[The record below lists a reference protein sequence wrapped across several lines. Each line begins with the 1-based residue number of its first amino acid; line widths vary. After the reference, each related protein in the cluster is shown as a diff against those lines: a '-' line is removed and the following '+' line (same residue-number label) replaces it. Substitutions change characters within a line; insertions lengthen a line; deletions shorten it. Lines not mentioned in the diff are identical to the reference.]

1 MAIHKLRILPIFLLI
16 TGLTLTSGCKK
27 KDMSLRLNEPRNI
40 RGVVSYKRSF
50 PDLNDKHLEVAKA
63 VGIRPLEDRE
73 EAESMKE
80 KLTHITD
87 NEFYVVDSLTHSIPY
102 LVPRASALLDT
113 IGSNFLDSLAAK
125 GLNPNQVI
133 VTSVLRTQSDVK
145 RLRRR
150 NGNASANSAHCFG
163 ATFDVS
169 WKRFKKVEDED
180 GRPLQDVGSD
190 TLKLVLSEVLRDL
203 RQAEKCYI
211 KYELKHS
218 ALAIDGCCPKF
229 LFFPM
234 RRRILMQLTYTGED
248 FEYHFGKPL
257 TLPRCKWKV
266 KETNKRFIW
275 HFKAQNRTSVIRIS
289 GSCSKEQMM
298 PLLYENPDG
307 KVSPAPLWE
316 GGTAVG
322 TIELYRRV
330 GGSLELIDRLQFENG
345 LCAYQRF

>member
-80 KLTHITD
+80 KLTYITD
-87 NEFYVVDSLTHSIPY
+87 NEFYVVDSLAHSIPY

-211 KYELKHS
+211 KYELKQ
-218 ALAIDGCCPKF
+218 GCF
-229 LFFPM
+229 H
-234 RRRILMQLTYTGED
+234 I
-248 FEYHFGKPL
+248 
-257 TLPRCKWKV
+257 
-266 KETNKRFIW
+266 
-275 HFKAQNRTSVIRIS
+275 
-289 GSCSKEQMM
+289 
-298 PLLYENPDG
+298 
-307 KVSPAPLWE
+307 
-316 GGTAVG
+316 TA
-322 TIELYRRV
+322 R
-330 GGSLELIDRLQFENG
+330 
-345 LCAYQRF
+345 

>member
-1 MAIHKLRILPIFLLI
+1 MTIHKLRILPIFLLI

-113 IGSNFLDSLAAK
+113 IGSNFLDPLAAK

-169 WKRFKKVEDED
+169 WKRFKKVEDEN

-211 KYELKHS
+211 KYELKQ
-218 ALAIDGCCPKF
+218 GCF
-229 LFFPM
+229 H
-234 RRRILMQLTYTGED
+234 I
-248 FEYHFGKPL
+248 
-257 TLPRCKWKV
+257 
-266 KETNKRFIW
+266 
-275 HFKAQNRTSVIRIS
+275 
-289 GSCSKEQMM
+289 
-298 PLLYENPDG
+298 
-307 KVSPAPLWE
+307 
-316 GGTAVG
+316 TA
-322 TIELYRRV
+322 R
-330 GGSLELIDRLQFENG
+330 
-345 LCAYQRF
+345 

>member
-27 KDMSLRLNEPRNI
+27 KDMSLKLNEPRNI

-50 PDLNDKHLEVAKA
+50 PDLNDKHLEVAKT

-80 KLTHITD
+80 KLTYITD
-87 NEFYVVDSLTHSIPY
+87 NEFYVVDSLAHSIPY

-211 KYELKHS
+211 KYELKQ
-218 ALAIDGCCPKF
+218 GCF
-229 LFFPM
+229 H
-234 RRRILMQLTYTGED
+234 I
-248 FEYHFGKPL
+248 
-257 TLPRCKWKV
+257 
-266 KETNKRFIW
+266 
-275 HFKAQNRTSVIRIS
+275 
-289 GSCSKEQMM
+289 
-298 PLLYENPDG
+298 
-307 KVSPAPLWE
+307 
-316 GGTAVG
+316 TA
-322 TIELYRRV
+322 R
-330 GGSLELIDRLQFENG
+330 
-345 LCAYQRF
+345 

>member
-1 MAIHKLRILPIFLLI
+1 MTIHKLRILPIFLLI

-27 KDMSLRLNEPRNI
+27 KDMLLKLNEPRNI

-50 PDLNDKHLEVAKA
+50 PDLNDKHLEVAKT

-211 KYELKHS
+211 KYELKQ
-218 ALAIDGCCPKF
+218 GCF
-229 LFFPM
+229 H
-234 RRRILMQLTYTGED
+234 I
-248 FEYHFGKPL
+248 
-257 TLPRCKWKV
+257 
-266 KETNKRFIW
+266 
-275 HFKAQNRTSVIRIS
+275 
-289 GSCSKEQMM
+289 
-298 PLLYENPDG
+298 
-307 KVSPAPLWE
+307 
-316 GGTAVG
+316 TA
-322 TIELYRRV
+322 R
-330 GGSLELIDRLQFENG
+330 
-345 LCAYQRF
+345 

>member
-16 TGLTLTSGCKK
+16 TGLTFTFGCKK

-211 KYELKHS
+211 KYELKQ
-218 ALAIDGCCPKF
+218 GCF
-229 LFFPM
+229 H
-234 RRRILMQLTYTGED
+234 I
-248 FEYHFGKPL
+248 
-257 TLPRCKWKV
+257 
-266 KETNKRFIW
+266 
-275 HFKAQNRTSVIRIS
+275 
-289 GSCSKEQMM
+289 
-298 PLLYENPDG
+298 
-307 KVSPAPLWE
+307 
-316 GGTAVG
+316 TA
-322 TIELYRRV
+322 R
-330 GGSLELIDRLQFENG
+330 
-345 LCAYQRF
+345 

>member
-87 NEFYVVDSLTHSIPY
+87 NEFYAV
-102 LVPRASALLDT
+102 
-113 IGSNFLDSLAAK
+113 DSLAAK

-211 KYELKHS
+211 KYELKQ
-218 ALAIDGCCPKF
+218 GCF
-229 LFFPM
+229 H
-234 RRRILMQLTYTGED
+234 I
-248 FEYHFGKPL
+248 
-257 TLPRCKWKV
+257 
-266 KETNKRFIW
+266 
-275 HFKAQNRTSVIRIS
+275 
-289 GSCSKEQMM
+289 
-298 PLLYENPDG
+298 
-307 KVSPAPLWE
+307 
-316 GGTAVG
+316 TA
-322 TIELYRRV
+322 R
-330 GGSLELIDRLQFENG
+330 
-345 LCAYQRF
+345 

>member
-169 WKRFKKVEDED
+169 WKRFKKVEDEEMED
-180 GRPLQDVGSD
+180 PYRM
-190 TLKLVLSEVLRDL
+190 
-203 RQAEKCYI
+203 
-211 KYELKHS
+211 S
-218 ALAIDGCCPKF
+218 APIP
-229 LFFPM
+229 
-234 RRRILMQLTYTGED
+234 
-248 FEYHFGKPL
+248 
-257 TLPRCKWKV
+257 
-266 KETNKRFIW
+266 
-275 HFKAQNRTSVIRIS
+275 
-289 GSCSKEQMM
+289 
-298 PLLYENPDG
+298 
-307 KVSPAPLWE
+307 
-316 GGTAVG
+316 
-322 TIELYRRV
+322 
-330 GGSLELIDRLQFENG
+330 
-345 LCAYQRF
+345 

>member
-50 PDLNDKHLEVAKA
+50 PDVNDKHLEVAKA

-211 KYELKHS
+211 KYELKQ
-218 ALAIDGCCPKF
+218 GCF
-229 LFFPM
+229 H
-234 RRRILMQLTYTGED
+234 I
-248 FEYHFGKPL
+248 
-257 TLPRCKWKV
+257 
-266 KETNKRFIW
+266 
-275 HFKAQNRTSVIRIS
+275 
-289 GSCSKEQMM
+289 
-298 PLLYENPDG
+298 
-307 KVSPAPLWE
+307 
-316 GGTAVG
+316 TA
-322 TIELYRRV
+322 R
-330 GGSLELIDRLQFENG
+330 
-345 LCAYQRF
+345 

>member
-27 KDMSLRLNEPRNI
+27 KDMSLKLNEPRNI

-50 PDLNDKHLEVAKA
+50 PDLNDKHLEVAKT

-203 RQAEKCYI
+203 RKADKCFI
-211 KYELKHS
+211 KYELKQ
-218 ALAIDGCCPKF
+218 GCF
-229 LFFPM
+229 HITT
-234 RRRILMQLTYTGED
+234 R
-248 FEYHFGKPL
+248 
-257 TLPRCKWKV
+257 
-266 KETNKRFIW
+266 
-275 HFKAQNRTSVIRIS
+275 
-289 GSCSKEQMM
+289 
-298 PLLYENPDG
+298 
-307 KVSPAPLWE
+307 
-316 GGTAVG
+316 
-322 TIELYRRV
+322 
-330 GGSLELIDRLQFENG
+330 
-345 LCAYQRF
+345 

>member
-1 MAIHKLRILPIFLLI
+1 MTIHKLRILPIFLLI

-27 KDMSLRLNEPRNI
+27 KDMSLKLNEPRNI

-87 NEFYVVDSLTHSIPY
+87 NEFYVVDSLAHSIPY

-211 KYELKHS
+211 KYELKQ
-218 ALAIDGCCPKF
+218 GCF
-229 LFFPM
+229 H
-234 RRRILMQLTYTGED
+234 I
-248 FEYHFGKPL
+248 
-257 TLPRCKWKV
+257 
-266 KETNKRFIW
+266 
-275 HFKAQNRTSVIRIS
+275 
-289 GSCSKEQMM
+289 
-298 PLLYENPDG
+298 
-307 KVSPAPLWE
+307 
-316 GGTAVG
+316 TA
-322 TIELYRRV
+322 R
-330 GGSLELIDRLQFENG
+330 
-345 LCAYQRF
+345 